1 MVCDFLFFRMLSQN
15 MARDS
20 IDPIVDVDTHW
31 NIGFESLVWLYLEEI
46 EGAVLNRL
54 ITYK

>member
-1 MVCDFLFFRMLSQN
+1 